1 MYSGAVCF
9 SNSECSAIAMVPAKR
24 KSAKQYPKL
33 TEHGFHSLRS
43 RSRVDDLGKTVT
55 LFSSKLFSFY
65 LRKDIL
71 KQIHML
77 EEKRKMSQSRSAC
90 IRIVKSRMR
99 STMNSLLSEEGAS
112 SSILSSVLSRFRS

>member
-1 MYSGAVCF
+1 
-9 SNSECSAIAMVPAKR
+9 MVPAKR

-33 TEHGFHSLRS
+33 TEHGFPSLWS

-77 EEKRKMSQSRSAC
+77 EEKRKKSQSRSTC
-90 IRIVKSRMR
+90 FRIVRSRMR